1 MNKAL
6 KDAKLLENFT
16 KGAVEAVGGTP
27 DEIGK
32 LARANSEK
40 YARLVKELNIRT
52 EN

>member
-6 KDAKLLENFT
+6 KDDKLMDTFT
-16 KGAVEAVGGTP
+16 KGAIEAVGGTP

-32 LARANSEK
+32 LARADSEK
-40 YARLVKELNIRT
+40 YERLVKELNIRT